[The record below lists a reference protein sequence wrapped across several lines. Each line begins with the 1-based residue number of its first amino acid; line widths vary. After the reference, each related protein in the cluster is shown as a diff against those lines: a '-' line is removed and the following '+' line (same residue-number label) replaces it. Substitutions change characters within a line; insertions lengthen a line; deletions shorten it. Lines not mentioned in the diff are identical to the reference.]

1 MIIRSLSGPDIDN
14 LANQSMEATLLSL
27 IEEGYVTEAQAT
39 KYAENHV
46 CLAVTE
52 DSVWYRVR
60 YWIGLAKETGFIKPV
75 VFRISQQRTDIPPI
89 VRG

>member
-1 MIIRSLSGPDIDN
+1 MVIRSISGPDIDN

-27 IEEGYVTEAQAT
+27 IEEGYITEDEAT

-46 CLAVTE
+46 CLGVTE

-60 YWIGLAKETGFIKPV
+60 YWLGLAKETGYLKPV
-75 VFRISQQRTDIPPI
+75 VFRVSQRKTTIPP
-89 VRG
+89 VLV